1 MSAEDNKALARRF
14 VEAINNKDMS
24 MFDEIIAEDY
34 IQHNPQ
40 VAQGREGVKLFFAYF
55 FSAFPDLHLT
65 ADDIVAQDDRV
76 ATRWTMRAT
85 HRGEFFG
92 VPATGRRVVVTG
104 MDLWRI
110 ADGKA
115 AEHWDSIDNLG
126 MLQQLGVIP
135 APDAAP
141 AAATE

>member
-14 VEAINNKDMS
+14 VDAVNNKDLS
-24 MFDEIIAEDY
+24 VFDEIIAEDY

-40 VAQGREGVKLFFAYF
+40 VAQGREGVKQFFTYF
-55 FSAFPDLHLT
+55 FSAFPDLQLT
-65 ADDIVAQDDRV
+65 VEDILADEDRV
-76 ATRWTMRAT
+76 VTRWTMRGT
-85 HRGEFFG
+85 HQGEFFG
-92 VPATGRRVVVTG
+92 IPATGRQVAVTG
-104 MDLWRI
+104 MDIWRI

-135 APDAAP
+135 SPDSAP
-141 AAATE
+141 AGATA